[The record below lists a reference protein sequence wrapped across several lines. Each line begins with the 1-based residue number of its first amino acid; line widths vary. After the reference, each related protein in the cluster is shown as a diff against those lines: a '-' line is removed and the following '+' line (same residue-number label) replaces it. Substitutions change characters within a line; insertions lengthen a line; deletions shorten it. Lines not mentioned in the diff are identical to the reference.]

1 MGFVDM
7 ESYRYSRGIYI
18 LGLGNFL
25 FGLGFGV
32 YGYVFPN
39 FLKSVNAT
47 PPEVGLVMSL
57 LYALQAATYIPGG
70 ILSDSGYR
78 RRLVIASWVLPGLA
92 PLFYM
97 FAELNNSWLLVLPG
111 ILIFASGWIGV
122 PATQAYTSEASPKGK
137 RGLTFGLLISTGN
150 IGLIPSPLIG
160 GLVLEQYGFAAL
172 FLVAFIIYTAA
183 TLTVLPLPR
192 LPMDLVTENKTTK
205 IKQSLHSKS
214 DAENG
219 TEVKLAKKGRTRD
232 GSRGRGRSSY
242 RQLTPVL
249 VYSCLFYGL
258 VFIANPFIPL
268 YLSEQYHFDY
278 FTIQAM
284 YAILNISALVAGPTL
299 GKVSDKYSST
309 TKVALTALPVLAYI
323 SAYVIL
329 ISTSSLYVLPIAFV
343 LMGSSPAFYA
353 LIYSI
358 VADMSSREKW
368 GRLYG
373 VLGGP
378 IVAAQAATPY
388 IGGVLYNN
396 WNQSPFIL
404 AITLVPLVLP
414 LIYVARVKL
423 KR

>member
-1 MGFVDM
+1 MGSDR
-7 ESYRYSRGIYI
+7 SSKGIYV

-32 YGYVFPN
+32 YGYIFPN

-47 PPEVGLVMSL
+47 PPEVGLVMTL
-57 LYALQAATYIPGG
+57 LYAFQAATYIPGG

-78 RRLVIASWVLPGLA
+78 RKLLIASWVLPGLA
-92 PLFYM
+92 PLFYIL
-97 FAELNNSWLLVLPG
+97 AELNNSWILVLPG

-137 RGLTFGLLISTGN
+137 VGMTFGLLISTGN

-172 FLVAFIIYTAA
+172 FLCALIIYTAA
-183 TLTVLPLPR
+183 TLTVLALPR
-192 LPMDLVTENKTTK
+192 LPMDLVTRSNTAK
-205 IKQSLHSKS
+205 IKEGLDSKPETMN
-214 DAENG
+214 AG
-219 TEVKLAKKGRTRD
+219 EVILPKKGRTKEGIR
-232 GSRGRGRSSY
+232 GLGRGSY
-242 RQLTPVL
+242 RLLTPVL
-249 VYSCLFYGL
+249 AYSCLFYGL

-268 YLSEQYHFDY
+268 YLSEQYSFDY
-278 FTIQAM
+278 FTIQVM
-284 YAILNISALVAGPTL
+284 YAILNISALVLGPML
-299 GKVSDKYSST
+299 GKISDRYSSGA
-309 TKVALTALPVLAYI
+309 KVALTALPVLAYI

-329 ISTSSLYVLPIAFV
+329 ISTSSVYILPIAFV

-353 LIYSI
+353 LVYSI

-373 VLGGP
+373 VMGGP

-388 IGGVLYNN
+388 IGGVLYYN

-404 AITLVPLVLP
+404 AITLIPLVLP
-414 LIYVARVKL
+414 LIYVAHMKVK
-423 KR
+423 R